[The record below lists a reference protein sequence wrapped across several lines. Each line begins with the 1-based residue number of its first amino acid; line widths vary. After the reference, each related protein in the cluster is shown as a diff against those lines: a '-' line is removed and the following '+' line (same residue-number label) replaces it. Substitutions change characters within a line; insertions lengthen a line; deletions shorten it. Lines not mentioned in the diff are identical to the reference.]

1 MDTYEFAG
9 SSGGREQSELNVDA
23 EYDAN
28 RNIDLHNETRRPH
41 LDSKCDAYGYVLYR
55 KTAHNLI
62 YICIS

>member
-1 MDTYEFAG
+1 VDTYEFAG

-41 LDSKCDAYGYVLYR
+41 LDSKYDGYVLYR
-55 KTAHNLI
+55 KTAHSL
-62 YICIS
+62 STFV